1 MRSWNVD
8 GVVAV
13 CCVYGQ
19 DNSFSHKSK
28 GKNPVRCLQY
38 EPYLGYKELG
48 VCNSHSFVLVFI
60 REHVKKHYMVCSSSR
75 REVQLEI
82 T

>member
-1 MRSWNVD
+1 MGVKEEKFQAEEGSGGWREVRSWNGD
-8 GVVAV
+8 GVVAL

-38 EPYLGYKELG
+38 EPYLG
-48 VCNSHSFVLVFI
+48 
-60 REHVKKHYMVCSSSR
+60 
-75 REVQLEI
+75 
-82 T
+82 